1 MQIQRKD
8 ISRWA
13 TLLAGAAV
21 LSFGLFNIH
30 SQSGV
35 TEGGVLG
42 ATLLLHHWFG
52 ISPGVSE
59 FIIDAVCYALG
70 YRYLGKAFLR
80 RALAAS
86 AAFAAFYLIW
96 ERAGFL
102 LPDLSAHPLAAALL
116 GGVFVGAGVGL
127 VVRAGGASG
136 GDDVL
141 ALLLDKFTR
150 LTLSQSYFFTD
161 AVVLALSLS
170 YIPVRRI
177 AFSFLTVT
185 LSSFLI
191 ERIQRLGK
199 PRGNKN
205 TPQSNTAEPSPE
217 RRA

>member
-1 MQIQRKD
+1 MKNQHKKLACG
-8 ISRWA
+8 A
-13 TLLAGAAV
+13 TLLAGAAI
-21 LSFGLFNIH
+21 LSFGLFNVH

-42 ATLLLHHWFG
+42 TTLLLHHWFG
-52 ISPGVSE
+52 ISPGISE
-59 FIIDAVCYALG
+59 FVIDAVCYTLG
-70 YRYLGKAFLR
+70 CRYLGKGFLR

-86 AAFAAFYLIW
+86 AAFAVFYLFW
-96 ERAGFL
+96 ERTGYL
-102 LPDLSAHPLAAALL
+102 LPNLSAHPLAAALL

-141 ALLLDKFTR
+141 ALLLEKFTR
-150 LTLSQSYFFTD
+150 LTLSKAYFFTD

-170 YIPVRRI
+170 YIPLRRI

-191 ERIQRLGK
+191 ERVRYFGRPK
-199 PRGNKN
+199 PQPKSVE
-205 TPQSNTAEPSPE
+205 Q
-217 RRA
+217 

>member
-1 MQIQRKD
+1 MKNQHENLVR
-8 ISRWA
+8 RA

-21 LSFGLFNIH
+21 LSFGLFNVH
-30 SQSGV
+30 SQSGI

-42 ATLLLHHWFG
+42 TTLLLHHWFG

-59 FIIDAVCYALG
+59 FVIDAVCYALG
-70 YRYLGKAFLR
+70 FRYLGKGFLR
-80 RALAAS
+80 RAFAAS
-86 AAFAAFYLIW
+86 AAFAVFYLVW
-96 ERAGFL
+96 ERAGYL

-116 GGVFVGAGVGL
+116 GGVFVGVGVGL

-141 ALLLDKFTR
+141 ALLLEKFTR
-150 LTLSQSYFFTD
+150 LTLSRAYFFTD

-191 ERIQRLGK
+191 ERVRYFGRPK
-199 PRGNKN
+199 PPQKN
-205 TPQSNTAEPSPE
+205 CGAVK
-217 RRA
+217 